1 MMNEFTIFPIY
12 LFYGMAFF
20 AIGVAITSRD
30 TRASDLEISRSL
42 WLFALFAYTHAFLE
56 WFALYIILHSTAF
69 SEDALPHLN
78 MIKLG
83 LVSVSF
89 GFLLLFGISILRT
102 VYPRRRVQIYLVPC
116 ILVIALFFSILLLDE
131 PGAIHSLSVA
141 DIKIRNFIGFP
152 GAIISSLGLVLYSRS
167 VSHISKKGAFNFI
180 GAGISL
186 ACYGILTGII
196 PSGTTLLSSAEV
208 PVELLRGVLAFLI
221 LHFVMHALY
230 TFDVE
235 RKQQIEERLN
245 RFAKSEKLHSL
256 GKLAFGVA
264 HEINN
269 PLGNVSLNV
278 ELLKNDLQANNSSLF
293 PEKRF
298 EAIERNLERASK
310 IARELLYFST
320 NNEADYLPTNLN
332 DVITS
337 TLDLIGTR
345 QKNYRITKIFGE
357 VPEIPAIPWKLEEVF
372 LNIIINAMDAM
383 PNGGSIMISTHCE
396 VNMIMVDITDTGQG
410 IRKDDLPYVLDPFF
424 TTKDVDKGTGLG
436 LSICYGIMEMHHGS
450 IEIKSKAGEGTT
462 VSLLFPTGGKVDE

>member
-102 VYPRRRVQIYLVPC
+102 VYPRRRFQIYLVPC

-196 PSGTTLLSSAEV
+196 PSGTNLLSSAEV

-245 RFAKSEKLHSL
+245 RFAKSEELRSL

-278 ELLKNDLQANNSSLF
+278 ELLKNDL
-293 PEKRF
+293 
-298 EAIERNLERASK
+298 
-310 IARELLYFST
+310 
-320 NNEADYLPTNLN
+320 
-332 DVITS
+332 
-337 TLDLIGTR
+337 
-345 QKNYRITKIFGE
+345 
-357 VPEIPAIPWKLEEVF
+357 
-372 LNIIINAMDAM
+372 
-383 PNGGSIMISTHCE
+383 
-396 VNMIMVDITDTGQG
+396 
-410 IRKDDLPYVLDPFF
+410 
-424 TTKDVDKGTGLG
+424 
-436 LSICYGIMEMHHGS
+436 
-450 IEIKSKAGEGTT
+450 
-462 VSLLFPTGGKVDE
+462 